1 MPIGFFDSGLGGLTV
16 LEKALRIMP
25 DEDYVYYADE
35 ANIPY
40 GEKTPEQIAQYARE
54 AVECL
59 RDRGCKAVVIACNT
73 ATSVAVEELRQRFSL
88 PIVGIEPAVKP
99 AVEQTGHRRIL
110 VMATPVTIRESR
122 LKGLIASLDAED
134 TVDLLAMPELVRFC
148 EREEYDSPAVRD
160 YIRGRLRDK
169 DPAAYSALVLGC
181 THFNHFRAVLG
192 DFFPEPVR
200 IIDGSMGTA
209 RRLRKLL
216 EQRGIRGGGSGR
228 VEYLVTGGE
237 PAPEALA
244 ARAGRLLDRLKR
256 MEKEES

>member
-1 MPIGFFDSGLGGLTV
+1 
-16 LEKALRIMP
+16 
-25 DEDYVYYADE
+25 
-35 ANIPY
+35 
-40 GEKTPEQIAQYARE
+40 
-54 AVECL
+54 
-59 RDRGCKAVVIACNT
+59 
-73 ATSVAVEELRQRFSL
+73 
-88 PIVGIEPAVKP
+88 
-99 AVEQTGHRRIL
+99 
-110 VMATPVTIRESR
+110 MATPVTIRESR

-216 EQRGIRGGGSGR
+216 EQRGIHGGGSGR